1 MVCLERASQAVVKS
15 PHEEANENLIAIEGR
30 IYERFQHYGGHPGLL
45 HYHGPYDESCIRL
58 EYASQG
64 DLHSFVNKGTV
75 STGQR
80 LRWAIQIAKAL
91 SFIHRVG
98 AIHGDLTCKNI
109 FLDASLNAKVAN
121 LSGSSVD
128 RSPLLV
134 VVTATHAYPKE
145 KPSIKGDLFA
155 LGSVLYELITGIV
168 PDSGLSE
175 EAIETRYLKGELP
188 DTSSL
193 GAVGSIIRNCW
204 QGKCDD
210 ADLVIRNLRVSWL
223 FQAGFAPRSPLG
235 LRGPV
240 FAPGSFIYKK
250 MKL

>member
-1 MVCLERASQAVVKS
+1 MVCLERASQTVAKS

-30 IYERFQHYGGHPGLL
+30 IYERFQHHGGHPGLL
-45 HYHGPYDESCIRL
+45 
-58 EYASQG
+58 
-64 DLHSFVNKGTV
+64 FVNKATV

-109 FLDASLNAKVAN
+109 FLDASLNAKVADF
-121 LSGSSVD
+121 SGSSVD

-134 VVTATHAYPKE
+134 VVAATHAYPKE

-240 FAPGSFIYKK
+240 FAPGSFIYQKNEA
-250 MKL
+250 LVEGDALIIRSSPAY